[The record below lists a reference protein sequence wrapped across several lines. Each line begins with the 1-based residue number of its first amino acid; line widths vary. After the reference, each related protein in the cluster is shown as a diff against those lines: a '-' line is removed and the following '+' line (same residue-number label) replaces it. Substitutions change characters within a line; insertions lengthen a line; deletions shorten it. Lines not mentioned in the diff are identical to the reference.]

1 MTRVAR
7 VNRNAIMRGVKAAAK
22 KPKPNPKDLRL
33 KRNLIGAKKRSSP
46 ALERLNQ
53 ITAKH
58 SAMDKQISAIRDDLT
73 ARKKDYDFFKK
84 KGKK

>member
-7 VNRNAIMRGVKAAAK
+7 ANRNAIMRGIKAK
-22 KPKPNPKDLRL
+22 KPKPNPKDLHL
-33 KRNLIGAKKRSSP
+33 KRKFKIGEKKGSS